1 MEVKKTMKHFSL
13 VNTAICGALFLAALN
28 IPTVRADEWDKRTT
42 VSFSD
47 SVQVPGVTLPA
58 GTYIFKLAESNA
70 DRYVVQIFN
79 ERESHIY
86 ATLLAIP
93 NYHLTTPDKTQIS
106 FYEVPSGQPPALKA
120 WFYPGD
126 NYGRQF
132 VYPKGEAA
140 LISEAAHENVPVEGA
155 AVAETASTLNQ
166 PAPVATNESTTTN
179 DQSVTTE
186 TKTTESVSTE
196 PTETPVTEQ
205 PKTDETTTTT
215 TEVTTE
221 DQTAQPQPQP
231 TPTPTN
237 DQPTTSSDQSTT
249 TLPST
254 ATDWPLVGLIGLCSI
269 AGAFALRMFA
279 RSLS

>member
-1 MEVKKTMKHFSL
+1 MKQFSL

-28 IPTVRADEWDKRTT
+28 LPTVRADEWDKKTT
-42 VSFSD
+42 MTFSD
-47 SVQVPGVTLPA
+47 TVQVPGTTLPA
-58 GTYIFKLAESNA
+58 GTYIFKLAESTG
-70 DRYVVQIFN
+70 DRYVIQIFN
-79 ERESHIY
+79 ERENHIFT
-86 ATLLAIP
+86 TLQAIP
-93 NYHLTTPDKTQIS
+93 NYHLTTPDKTQVS

-140 LISEAAHENVPVEGA
+140 LISQAAHENVPIEGA
-155 AVAETASTLNQ
+155 AVAETASTLKE
-166 PAPVATNESTTTN
+166 PEPVATDQSATTN

-186 TKTTESVSTE
+186 TKTTESVSSE
-196 PTETPVTEQ
+196 PTETTVTEQ

-231 TPTPTN
+231 EPQPTPTPSN
-237 DQPTTSSDQSTT
+237 DQSATSSDQSTT

-254 ATDWPLVGLIGLCSI
+254 ATNWPLVGLIGLCSI
-269 AGAFALRMFA
+269 VGALALRMFT

>member
-1 MEVKKTMKHFSL
+1 
-13 VNTAICGALFLAALN
+13 
-28 IPTVRADEWDKRTT
+28 
-42 VSFSD
+42 
-47 SVQVPGVTLPA
+47 
-58 GTYIFKLAESNA
+58 
-70 DRYVVQIFN
+70 
-79 ERESHIY
+79 
-86 ATLLAIP
+86 
-93 NYHLTTPDKTQIS
+93 
-106 FYEVPSGQPPALKA
+106 VPSGQPPALKA

-140 LISEAAHENVPVEGA
+140 VISEAARENVPVEGA
-155 AVAETASTLNQ
+155 AVAETASALKE
-166 PAPVATNESTTTN
+166 PAPVVTDQPATTAS

-186 TKTTESVSTE
+186 TKTSESVSSE
-196 PTETPVTEQ
+196 PTETAVIEQ
-205 PKTDETTTTT
+205 PKTDETTTTTT

-231 TPTPTN
+231 TPTPIN

-254 ATDWPLVGLIGLCSI
+254 ASDWPLVGLIGLCSVV
-269 AGAFALRMFA
+269 GAFALRMFT

>member
-1 MEVKKTMKHFSL
+1 MKHFSIM
-13 VNTAICGALFLAALN
+13 NTAICGALFLAALN
-28 IPTVRADEWDKRTT
+28 LPTVRADEWDKKTT
-42 VSFSD
+42 INFSD
-47 SVQVPGVTLPA
+47 SVQVPGATLPA
-58 GTYIFKLAESNA
+58 GTYTFKLAESNA

-79 ERESHIY
+79 ERENHIY

-140 LISEAAHENVPVEGA
+140 LIGQAAHETVPIESSA
-155 AVAETASTLNQ
+155 TTETATALKE
-166 PAPVATNESTTTN
+166 PATTDQSTTAN
-179 DQSVTTE
+179 DQSVATESKGTE
-186 TKTTESVSTE
+186 TVVTQ
-196 PTETPVTEQ
+196 PTETTVTEE
-205 PKTDETTTTT
+205 PKTEEKTTTD
-215 TEVTTE
+215 VTTDE
-221 DQTAQPQPQP
+221 QTAQPQPIP
-231 TPTPTN
+231 NN
-237 DQPTTSSDQSTT
+237 DQSTTSNDNGSTT

-254 ATDWPLVGLIGLCSI
+254 ASGWPLVGLIGLCSL
-269 AGAFALRMFA
+269 AGAFAVRMVT

>member
-1 MEVKKTMKHFSL
+1 MKHFSL

-28 IPTVRADEWDKRTT
+28 LPTVRADEWDKKTT
-42 VSFSD
+42 MTFSD
-47 SVQVPGVTLPA
+47 TVQVPGTTLPA
-58 GTYIFKLAESNA
+58 GTYIFKLAESTG

-79 ERESHIY
+79 ERENHIFT
-86 ATLLAIP
+86 TLQAIP

-132 VYPKGEAA
+132 IYPKGEAA
-140 LISEAAHENVPVEGA
+140 LISQAARENVPVEGA
-155 AVAETASTLNQ
+155 AVAETAGTLKE
-166 PAPVATNESTTTN
+166 PVTTDQSATTN

-186 TKTTESVSTE
+186 PQTTASVSSE
-196 PTETPVTEQ
+196 PAETSVTEQ

-221 DQTAQPQPQP
+221 DQTAQPQPTP
-231 TPTPTN
+231 TPTPSN
-237 DQPTTSSDQSTT
+237 DQSATSSDQSTT

-254 ATDWPLVGLIGLCSI
+254 ATDWPLVGLIGLCSVVS
-269 AGAFALRMFA
+269 ALALRMFA
-279 RSLS
+279 RRLS